1 MGVNVFACEKFENRT
16 GLVNR
21 PLCIFSILFW
31 NVIWTCFY
39 SIHSYIDVLNEITA
53 EWGGIVFV
61 LNGWDY
67 EDGDCLR
74 LFNGSL
80 KDSKLEMKELS

>member
-1 MGVNVFACEKFENRT
+1 M
-16 GLVNR
+16 
-21 PLCIFSILFW
+21 
-31 NVIWTCFY
+31 
-39 SIHSYIDVLNEITA
+39 LNDITA